1 MEQKKY
7 LIIIDNFGK
16 IQEVPLESFGKDR
29 LILGSDPVQCD
40 IVIRS
45 NIISHVHG
53 KLKFMGP
60 RVLFADLNS
69 TNGTIVETDGYQKYL
84 HGNTTYHELK
94 SGSILR
100 VQSRQ
105 STPDKSIV
113 ILYTN
118 VSEKGVWRKA
128 PLLSGRLSIGRG
140 DGNDII
146 LNHPCISRKHACIIK
161 EGKRAVLVD
170 NSSNGIFLN
179 GKVVNGKAVLHEKD
193 VITILN
199 STLLYTDGNV
209 FYKTSRQGTHIDVTD
224 VNKYVGK
231 NNKKILDQVSC
242 HIGSNDFVAIIG
254 GSGAGKTTLMNAIS
268 GFDKKFAGNIKYNGV
283 ELKPHFNEWKSI
295 IGYVPQED
303 IIFDDCIRCI
313 FYEHC
318 PTFPRRTLSLK
329 T

>member
-100 VQSRQ
+100 V
-105 STPDKSIV
+105 
-113 ILYTN
+113 
-118 VSEKGVWRKA
+118 
-128 PLLSGRLSIGRG
+128 
-140 DGNDII
+140 
-146 LNHPCISRKHACIIK
+146 
-161 EGKRAVLVD
+161 
-170 NSSNGIFLN
+170 
-179 GKVVNGKAVLHEKD
+179 
-193 VITILN
+193 
-199 STLLYTDGNV
+199 
-209 FYKTSRQGTHIDVTD
+209 
-224 VNKYVGK
+224 
-231 NNKKILDQVSC
+231 
-242 HIGSNDFVAIIG
+242 
-254 GSGAGKTTLMNAIS
+254 
-268 GFDKKFAGNIKYNGV
+268 
-283 ELKPHFNEWKSI
+283 
-295 IGYVPQED
+295 
-303 IIFDDCIRCI
+303 
-313 FYEHC
+313 
-318 PTFPRRTLSLK
+318 
-329 T
+329 